1 MSARSPATS
10 DKPDAHPS
18 LVTRQSSPAWWRTF
32 SRYNWFVFVVASLAW
47 LFDCL
52 DQQVFNLS
60 RDGAVEDLLGDK
72 SKAIELAA
80 YTTSFFLTGWAIGG
94 LIFGALG
101 DRFGRARIL
110 TVSLL
115 IYSVCTGLSA
125 FATGYS
131 GFCAILL
138 LTGLGVGGVFGLS
151 VALVADA
158 VPERSRAPAL
168 GLLQSLSSWGNIAAG
183 LLGIAIGLLAVNNSL
198 PFGLKAWQAMFLA
211 GALPAFIC
219 VFILARLKEPEKWAK
234 ARSDGEKTGVK
245 FGSYASLLRHPTWS
259 KHAWLGL
266 ILCSA
271 GIIGLWGIGNFHPK
285 IIRSIIETHLAASNL
300 SPADLASKKTYWASV
315 GLLLQ
320 NIGGFFGMLSL
331 AKFAQV
337 KGRKPAFALALSLSF
352 LCTLLVFKFLRE
364 IDQIYWMLPLM
375 GFGQYSVFG
384 VYAIYLPELFPISL
398 RSTGTSFCYN
408 FGRLLAA
415 TAPFTIGRI
424 TKSLGGNID
433 GFRTA
438 GMWVSL
444 VLLLGICVL
453 PFLPETKDKP
463 LPE

>member
-1 MSARSPATS
+1 MASATQP
-10 DKPDAHPS
+10 
-18 LVTRQSSPAWWRTF
+18 WWRLLN
-32 SRYNWFVFVVASLAW
+32 RNHWQVFLIASLAW

-60 RDGAVEDLLGDK
+60 RDGAVEDLLASK
-72 SKAIELAA
+72 SRATEYAS
-80 YTTSFFLTGWAIGG
+80 YTTSIFLVGWAIGG
-94 LIFGALG
+94 LIFGSLG

-115 IYSVCTGLSA
+115 IYSVCTGLSS
-125 FATGYS
+125 FASSYVW
-131 GFCAILL
+131 FCACLFC
-138 LTGLGVGGVFGLS
+138 TGLGVGGVFGLS
-151 VALVADA
+151 VALVADS
-158 VPERSRAPAL
+158 VPDQARAPAL

-183 LLGIAIGLLAVNNSL
+183 LIGMGIGMVAARHLL
-198 PFGLKAWQAMFLA
+198 PFGLKAWQAMFFA
-211 GALPAFIC
+211 GAAPAFLC
-219 VFILARLKEPEKWAK
+219 VFILRGIKEPEKWTRAK
-234 ARSDGEKTGVK
+234 AAGEKIGVK
-245 FGSYASLLRHPTWS
+245 FGSYATLLKNPRWS
-259 KHAWLGL
+259 RHAWLGL

-285 IIRSIIETHLAASNL
+285 IVRSIIAAHLAADNL
-300 SPADLASKKTYWASV
+300 SPAELASKKAYWSSL

-337 KGRKPAFALALSLSF
+337 KGRRPAFAVALTLSF
-352 LCTLLVFKFLRE
+352 VCTLLVFRFLRE
-364 IDQIYWMLPLM
+364 IDQIYWMLPVM

-384 VYAIYLPELFPISL
+384 VYAIYLPELFPMSL

-408 FGRLLAA
+408 FGRLIAA

-424 TKSLGGNID
+424 TKRLGGDIE

-453 PFLPETKDKP
+453 PFLPETKDRP